1 MIIKLYHVLLT
12 VGYLLILSTTH
23 TSTMCLYIVHL
34 TTAYLTHHTSTSPLL
49 TLNVS
54 LTDLDNVNKVSVLS
68 LVHLSV
74 NNAPM
79 SLLITIPIGIAGVAF
94 TVIIYA

>member
-1 MIIKLYHVLLT
+1 MIKLYHVLLT
-12 VGYLLILSTTH
+12 VGYLLILSTIH
-23 TSTMCLYIVHL
+23 TPTMCPYIVHL

-49 TLNVS
+49 ILNVS
-54 LTDLDNVNKVSVLS
+54 LTDLVYCVDNVIKVSVPS

-79 SLLITIPIGIAGVAF
+79 S
-94 TVIIYA
+94 IY